1 MSSSSLQHIRLGQGL
16 GQPPGDCGAA
26 RRRRDRGA
34 GYSLTVRH
42 QSVRV
47 APRGAVGCGLF
58 GSTWF
63 APDRL
68 AEFDELIA
76 EALNNPVPVQKAAQ

>member
-16 GQPPGDCGAA
+16 GQPPGDLAQLVAGATA
-26 RRRRDRGA
+26 GRILAHGQAPERSRRPTRRG
-34 GYSLTVRH
+34 
-42 QSVRV
+42 
-47 APRGAVGCGLF
+47 GCGLF